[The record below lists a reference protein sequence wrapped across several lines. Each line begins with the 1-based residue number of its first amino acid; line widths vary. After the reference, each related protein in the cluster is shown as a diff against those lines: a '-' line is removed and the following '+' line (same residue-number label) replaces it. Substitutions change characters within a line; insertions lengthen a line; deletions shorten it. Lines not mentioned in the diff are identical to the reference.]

1 MAKSKSSA
9 KSSAKPSKTSLDS
22 RSSSKNMS
30 LSKILNPKKATT
42 KTRAK
47 QARKE
52 AKLPGTIYLNKNRYW
67 WKVKLPGET
76 KIKARPLKPVGAKYA
91 TKDIGVAK
99 ELATNILHQALFH
112 SQREGCTECDGS
124 VMSIVKGYC
133 DYARGYYTDIDGN
146 ITTEAKRIEYATKPL
161 VELYAILPT
170 EEFGPL
176 KLKQVR
182 KRMIELNLARKTIN
196 DRIACIKRMF
206 RWAASEELVS
216 AGAYQS
222 LLTVEGLKRGRS
234 GARETSRVLPVPEGH
249 VYAVLPY
256 TTPVVAAMIE
266 LQLLTGIR
274 STEICIIRPCDIET
288 SGKIWFYRPAFYKSQ
303 YLDRKNEK
311 VICIGPRG
319 QNILRPFMKRKI
331 TDYCFCPAE
340 SEDKRNSIDKNKD
353 FNDRYDRKTYRK
365 AVQYAIRKA
374 QRDGAKVGSRKV
386 AMWTPHQ
393 LRHTATTRA
402 AKEFGIEIAK
412 AATGHAHI
420 STTQIYAERD
430 LDAAK
435 KVALKFG

>member
-1 MAKSKSSA
+1 
-9 KSSAKPSKTSLDS
+9 
-22 RSSSKNMS
+22 
-30 LSKILNPKKATT
+30 
-42 KTRAK
+42 
-47 QARKE
+47 
-52 AKLPGTIYLNKNRYW
+52 
-67 WKVKLPGET
+67 LPGEA
-76 KIKARPLKPVGAKYA
+76 KIKARPLRPVGAKYA

-99 ELATNILHQALFH
+99 DLATNMLHQALFC
-112 SQREGCTECDGS
+112 SQKEGCAECDGS
-124 VMSIVKGYC
+124 VMSIVKAFC
-133 DYARGYYTDIDGN
+133 DHARNYYRDVDGN

-161 VELYAILPT
+161 VELYATLDA

-182 KRMIELNLARKTIN
+182 QKMIELDLARKTIN

-206 RWAASEELVS
+206 RWVASEELVS
-216 AGAYQS
+216 AGVYQAMI
-222 LLTVEGLKRGRS
+222 TAEGLKRGRS
-234 GARETSRVLPVPEGH
+234 GARETKKVLPVPETH

-266 LQLLTGIR
+266 LQLLTGMR

-303 YLDRKNEK
+303 YLDSKTEK

-340 SEDKRNSIDKNKD
+340 SEGKRNGNENIRELNE
-353 FNDRYDRKTYRK
+353 RYDRRTYRK
-365 AVQYAIRKA
+365 AVQYAIKKT
-374 QRDGAKVGSRKV
+374 QRAGVKVGSQKV
-386 AMWTPHQ
+386 MMWTPHQ

-412 AATGHAHI
+412 AATGHANI

-430 LDAAK
+430 LDAAM

>member
-1 MAKSKSSA
+1 MAKSKSA
-9 KSSAKPSKTSLDS
+9 KSSSSEPSSS
-22 RSSSKNMS
+22 RSSSGKTIN
-30 LSKILNPKKATT
+30 LQKILNPKKPKVKT
-42 KTRAK
+42 KRTI
-47 QARKE
+47 KE

-67 WKVKLPGET
+67 WKVKLPGEA
-76 KIKARPLKPVGAKYA
+76 KIKARPLRPVGAKYA
-91 TKDIGVAK
+91 TKDIGVAR
-99 ELATNILHQALFH
+99 ELAKNLLHQALFY
-112 SQREGCTECDGS
+112 SQKEACAECDGS
-124 VMSIVKGYC
+124 VMSIVKAFC
-133 DYARGYYTDIDGN
+133 DYARNYYKDVDGN

-161 VELYAILPT
+161 VELYANLPA

-182 KRMIELNLARKTIN
+182 QRMIDLGLARKTIN
-196 DRIACIKRMF
+196 DRIACIKRLF

-216 AGAYQS
+216 AGVYLA

-234 GARETSRVLPVPEGH
+234 GARETKKVLPVPEAH

-266 LQLLTGIR
+266 LQLLTGMR
-274 STEICIIRPCDIET
+274 STEICILRPCDIET

-311 VICIGPRG
+311 VICIGPKG
-319 QNILRPFMKRKI
+319 QKILRPFLKRKI
-331 TDYCFCPAE
+331 TDYCFCPTE
-340 SEDKRNSIDKNKD
+340 SEGKRNGNGTNKE
-353 FNDRYDRKTYRK
+353 FNERYDRRTYRK

-374 QRDGAKVGSRKV
+374 QRAGVKVGNRRV
-386 AMWTPHQ
+386 LMWTPHQ

-430 LDAAK
+430 LDAAM